1 MEKGLKVCCG
11 ILGNNQVVGYRGKL
25 KRFVTIA
32 SSRLPLVEAKVS
44 FQKLRKVSFGK

>member
-1 MEKGLKVCCG
+1 
-11 ILGNNQVVGYRGKL
+11 VGYRGKL

-44 FQKLRKVSFGK
+44 FQKLRKVSFGKKAIASTRDKT